1 MQKQQQRPDQ
11 DQNRQRWEALVAKR
25 LAEDTPEQDVVKELV
40 AKGADIQLARD
51 FVRRI
56 AEREPQP
63 EPKAQEISK
72 PAREAVPMDIIIG
85 IVLLA
90 AGMVVGFALYM
101 MDSRSWG
108 VYAGY
113 VAMLVGLVLVGRRA
127 LTMRS

>member
-1 MQKQQQRPDQ
+1 MQKQEQKQDQ
-11 DQNRQRWEALVAKR
+11 DQNRQRWETLVAKR

-40 AKGADIQLARD
+40 AKGADIHLARD

-56 AEREPQP
+56 AEKEPQP
-63 EPKAQEISK
+63 EPKAQEASK
-72 PAREAVPMDIIIG
+72 PDRPAVPMDVIIG

-90 AGMVVGFALYM
+90 AGIVTGFVLYI
-101 MDSRSWG
+101 MDSRSRG

-113 VAMLVGLVLVGRRA
+113 VAMLVGLILVGRRA